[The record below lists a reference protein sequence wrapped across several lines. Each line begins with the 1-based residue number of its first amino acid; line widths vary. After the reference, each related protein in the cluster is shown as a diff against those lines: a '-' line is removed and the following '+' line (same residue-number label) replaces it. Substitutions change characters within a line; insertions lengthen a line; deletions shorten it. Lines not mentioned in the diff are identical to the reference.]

1 MSSGVLD
8 MAPIGAYNCVM
19 HHPTYRQRR
28 EAIGLSLREVARRT
42 EVNPGRLSIIER
54 GVEPSAE
61 EKEVIESVLFRAELA
76 FAREVK
82 HEPIPTTE
90 A

>member
-1 MSSGVLD
+1 
-8 MAPIGAYNCVM
+8 
-19 HHPTYRQRR
+19 
-28 EAIGLSLREVARRT
+28 
-42 EVNPGRLSIIER
+42 VNPGRLSIIER